1 MILNK
6 PFTQHVIFIFMLFT
20 AVYSGRL
27 FAEEINIFTWE
38 GYVNQEEVKA
48 VNLILNQKGYD
59 YTINVIEPWAEGPEQ
74 MFKVIRKGKVDISF
88 LTLNYIQMQGG
99 KLANLLQPIN
109 TSSPRLKNYQKLSS
123 ALTKI
128 PMGMKGDQVLYI
140 PWGGGAYGIWAN
152 LDKVK
157 ELPKSV
163 KELWDPKW
171 KQKLSLSQGQFQPN
185 IALALLALGKP
196 PFYLNDIADNRS
208 LLLSSSNESSDIQKK
223 LDSLYGQVAS
233 FWDGGPEFNDNLLLV
248 ASYGPGASAHNAAGN
263 NWGLVSFKEGNSVW
277 LDTINFAKGLKGKKL
292 EAAEI
297 FADYFIGRQ
306 VQERVVN
313 GLGMVAASSL
323 VSTNP
328 LIDNNPDFFSETMFW
343 PPYTKIADNI
353 MKGMSERSMKK

>member
-1 MILNK
+1 MMINK
-6 PFTQHVIFIFMLFT
+6 SFKLHVIFIFTLFS

-27 FAEEINIFTWE
+27 LAENINIFTWE
-38 GYVNQEEVKA
+38 GYVNPDEVKA
-48 VNLILNQKGYD
+48 VNLILKEKGYD
-59 YTINVIEPWAEGPEQ
+59 YTVNVIEPWAEGPEQ
-74 MFKVIRKGKVDISF
+74 MFKVFRKGKVDISF
-88 LTLNYIQMQGG
+88 LTLNYLQMQGG
-99 KLANLLQPIN
+99 KLASLLQPIN
-109 TSSPRLKNYQKLSS
+109 TNSPRLKNYQKLSN

-152 LDKVK
+152 LDRVK

-163 KELWDPKW
+163 KELWEPKW
-171 KQKLSLSQGQFQPN
+171 KKKLSLSQGQFQPN

-196 PFYLNDIADNRS
+196 PFYLNDIADNRR
-208 LLLSSSNESSDIQKK
+208 LLLSASDLNGDIQKK
-223 LDSLYGQVAS
+223 LDDLYGQVAS

-248 ASYGPGASAHNAAGN
+248 ASYGPGAFAHNAAGN
-263 NWGLVSFKEGNSVW
+263 NWGLISFKEGNTVW

-297 FADYFIGRQ
+297 FANYFIDRQ

-323 VSTNP
+323 VSSNP

-343 PPYTKIADNI
+343 PPYMKMADNV
-353 MKGMSERSMKK
+353 MKQMSDKSMNR